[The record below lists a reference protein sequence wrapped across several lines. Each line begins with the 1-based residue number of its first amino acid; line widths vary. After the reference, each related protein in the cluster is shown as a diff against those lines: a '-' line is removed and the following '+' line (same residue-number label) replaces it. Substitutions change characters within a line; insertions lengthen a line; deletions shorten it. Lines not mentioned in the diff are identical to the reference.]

1 METAFQSII
10 DRLQLF
16 VDQTGMTMSQFADI
30 CGIPRP
36 TLSQL
41 FTGRTKSINDVL
53 LTKFATAFPRLNV
66 AWLLFG
72 KGDMLE
78 GPNIEISEPQ
88 PGSAKTEVTQE
99 QTGPHIIKNEA
110 VDSSPVSQTEPKANG
125 DTGDISM
132 LASDSFTPEI
142 PYTLPGPDRD
152 RLTRKAS
159 RSGADP
165 AESHGPCRPSAV
177 KIIVLYDDGTFES
190 FNPSRI

>member
-78 GPNIEISEPQ
+78 DPNIEISEPQ
-88 PGSAKTEVTQE
+88 PGNTKAEVAPEYDGT
-99 QTGPHIIKNEA
+99 HIINDKTAE
-110 VDSSPVSQTEPKANG
+110 SSSASQIGHGANG

-142 PYTLPGPDRD
+142 PYTLPEPDRS
-152 RLTRKAS
+152 RPMRKAS

-165 AESHGPCRPSAV
+165 AESHGTCRPNAV